1 MKKFF
6 YGMMAATMM
15 FASSCQNEL
24 EVGAAG
30 EESVVSFTISTPDM
44 GSRAYSDG
52 FTATQLQY
60 AVYEGTTELRDLT
73 VMDATINGSTT
84 VELKLAT
91 GKTYNVIFWAAAP
104 NAPYTFTPAD
114 GKVSVDYDDA
124 ISNNENLDAFYAV
137 KEITVKGAQTETIE
151 LRRPF
156 AQLNIGTSDYD
167 EAKSAGYE
175 PTLSKVVVSNVYNS
189 INLWD
194 GKVEGGAEVTF
205 D

>member
-1 MKKFF
+1 
-6 YGMMAATMM
+6 MM

-24 EVGAAG
+24 EVGAVG

-52 FTATQLQY
+52 STATVLQY
-60 AVYEGTTELRDLT
+60 AVYEGETELRDLT

-114 GKVSVDYDDA
+114 GKVSVNYGSA

-156 AQLNIGTSDYD
+156 AQLNIGTND
-167 EAKSAGYE
+167 
-175 PTLSKVVVSNVYNS
+175 
-189 INLWD
+189 
-194 GKVEGGAEVTF
+194 
-205 D
+205 